1 MITFHHVTKRYG
13 AFTAVDRI
21 GFVVRPGSVLGFLG
35 PNGAGK
41 STALRMLVGLTLPT
55 SGWAHVLG
63 RPYAELANPG
73 RRVGVMLDASAQHGG
88 RTGLESLR
96 LSALV
101 LGIDRS
107 RVAQVLELVGLSQ
120 AESKRRIRDYSL
132 GMRQRLGI
140 ANALLGEPEV
150 LILDEPA
157 NGLDPAGIHWIRGLL
172 RDFADG
178 GGTVL
183 MSSHLLREV
192 ESVAD
197 EIAIIGRGR
206 ILAQGRPADLR
217 PNPTTTVASSD
228 NDRLAAAL
236 VRSGVGVSGGPGGP
250 LTVTTDPATV
260 GSIARATD
268 VVLTELRPVEGY
280 GLEQLFLSLTADQD
294 LTANHDRKAVA

>member
-1 MITFHHVTKRYG
+1 
-13 AFTAVDRI
+13 
-21 GFVVRPGSVLGFLG
+21 
-35 PNGAGK
+35 
-41 STALRMLVGLTLPT
+41 
-55 SGWAHVLG
+55 
-63 RPYAELANPG
+63 
-73 RRVGVMLDASAQHGG
+73 MLDAAAQHGG

-96 LSALV
+96 LSRLDAGRRPV
-101 LGIDRS
+101 PG
-107 RVAQVLELVGLSQ
+107 AQTLELVGLSR
-120 AESKRRIRDYSL
+120 AESRRRIRDYSL

-172 RDFADG
+172 RDFADA

-183 MSSHLLREV
+183 MSSHQLREV
-192 ESVAD
+192 EAVAD

-217 PNPTTTVASSD
+217 PGATTLVTSSD
-228 NDRLAAAL
+228 NARLAAAL
-236 VRSGVGVSGGPGGP
+236 VRSGVGVSGPPDGP

-260 GSIARATD
+260 GTIAHATD

-280 GLEQLFLSLTADQD
+280 GLEQLFLNLT
-294 LTANHDRKAVA
+294 TNHNREAAA